1 MMHRE
6 DCEICL
12 KSNKGIT
19 VMSMFNA
26 QIICLSCHEI
36 EKDHPSYGV
45 ANKADINQIK
55 KGNFNFGGIGLPSDL
70 ATQQNSNI

>member
-1 MMHRE
+1 
-6 DCEICL
+6 
-12 KSNKGIT
+12 
-19 VMSMFNA
+19 MFNA